1 MWIESMI
8 EVDKNVGFPT
18 FIMYPNYE
26 PDLERP
32 CFLFLPE
39 PYSNSQIIHY
49 KVPQNYLK
57 KWLYSA
63 MLILFQ
69 L

>member
-32 CFLFLPE
+32 CFLYLPE
-39 PYSNSQIIHY
+39 PYSTPRS
-49 KVPQNYLK
+49 
-57 KWLYSA
+57 
-63 MLILFQ
+63 
-69 L
+69 